1 MRLSLE
7 QARKVAAEF
16 QPAADRLDVAM
27 FSVLAELVP
36 LAKNE
41 KAIEYLKQGV
51 GRRIKTARRCLENV
65 FKIFPPERTRLL
77 EIEELNDIQ
86 INLHAFA
93 INVYGILDNIA
104 WVYMLEQG
112 RVSTTAGDRTFVGL
126 FNKRTQQHLSEPLRS
141 YLNSKLLSWFEEY
154 AKNYRDALAHRIPL
168 YVPPYTV
175 RTKDSAK
182 WQDLGSAIQLA
193 MTNRDIAEVIR
204 LRAEQDSLG
213 TICGA
218 FSHLLSD
225 DARPLFLHPQ
235 MICDA
240 LSVSEL
246 IEKVVEDVKRSGWGA
261 RADTKA
267 S

>member
-1 MRLSLE
+1 MRLSPE
-7 QARKVAAEF
+7 QAQTVAAEF
-16 QPAADRLDVAM
+16 QPTAGRLDVAAH
-27 FSVLAELVP
+27 SVLAELVP

-41 KAIEYLKQGV
+41 KAIEYLSQGV
-51 GRRIKTARRCLENV
+51 GRRIKTTRRCLENV
-65 FKIFPPERTRLL
+65 FNIFPPERTQLL
-77 EIEELNDIQ
+77 EIEELNDLQ
-86 INLHAFA
+86 INLHAFVM
-93 INVYGILDNIA
+93 NVYGILDNIA

-112 RVSTTAGDRTFVGL
+112 RASTTTGDRTSVGL
-126 FNKRTQQHLSEPLRS
+126 FNKRTQQHLSESLRS

-175 RTKDSAK
+175 RPQDSVK
-182 WQDLGSAIQLA
+182 WQELGSRIQLA
-193 MTNRDIAEVIR
+193 ITKGDITEVSR

-225 DARPLFLHPQ
+225 NARPLLLHHQ

-240 LSVSEL
+240 LTVSEL
-246 IEKVVEDVKRSGWGA
+246 IEKVVADVKTSGWG
-261 RADTKA
+261 TTG
-267 S
+267 

>member
-1 MRLSLE
+1 MRLSPE

-16 QPAADRLDVAM
+16 QPTADRLDDALL
-27 FSVLAELVP
+27 SVLTKLVP

-41 KAIEYLKQGV
+41 KAIEYLEQGV
-51 GRRIKTARRCLENV
+51 GRRIKTARRCFDNL

-77 EIEELNDIQ
+77 QIEELNDIQ

-93 INVYGILDNIA
+93 MNIYGILDNIA

-112 RVSTTAGDRTFVGL
+112 RASTTTGDRTSVGL
-126 FNKRTQQHLSEPLRS
+126 FNKRTQQHLTESLRN

-175 RTKDSAK
+175 TTKDSAK
-182 WQDLGSAIQLA
+182 WQHLGSAIQVA
-193 MTNRDIAEVIR
+193 MTKRDIAEVNR

-225 DARPLFLHPQ
+225 DARPVILHPQ

-240 LSVSEL
+240 LTVSEL

-261 RADTKA
+261 RVDTKA
-267 S
+267 P